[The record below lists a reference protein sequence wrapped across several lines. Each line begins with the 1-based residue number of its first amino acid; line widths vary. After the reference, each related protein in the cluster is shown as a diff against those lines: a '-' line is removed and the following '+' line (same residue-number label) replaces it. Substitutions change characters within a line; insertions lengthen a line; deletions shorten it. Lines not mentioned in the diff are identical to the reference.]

1 MKKRAQLPNA
11 QTFTIIFTGLAESK
25 HPKVAVG
32 EALKI
37 YNAMISSPRLKPNVK
52 HLNAVLDV
60 CAKAQDIE
68 SLFVALRSA
77 NTERSPDS
85 LTYTIILNALRHQQS
100 NSPDPNSTLKDEDQ
114 ALAMA
119 KSIEQTVSRAKL
131 VWEEV
136 MARWRKS
143 EIVMDEELMCAMG
156 RVLLM
161 GGPRETEHI
170 LDMVTEILG
179 ITRLKDGQPGLMP
192 EEQRKKVEITKNS
205 EQSKEAEEIGNANGA
220 EHSAPG
226 TSNAL
231 LNTEPTNTSVRHVPS
246 PRQPIQQPSV
256 VRFAANNTLSLLMRA
271 LGNSR
276 LTKLGARYWDYM
288 TTIYAVNPDRR
299 NFRDYLDCLFTGAAS
314 GKAARVIASMPA
326 EILEAQAIRRGLL
339 MCYFDN
345 HNTQAFDNAN
355 TMFDTMTRKLRYPDP
370 RCMQVYLDVALR
382 AHAKFSDKEKYPTAQ
397 NRELGY
403 GMQLFAAIDRIWEP
417 LRLATNHLG
426 FEDGPMSATSPQE
439 KSQRSYNGR
448 RALIEVA
455 QTAQGVCDKMLSQRL
470 LPVKSQEHKITVARR
485 QVFSNCA
492 TRWHQLTESPDH
504 ARVVRRS
511 KE

>member
-1 MKKRAQLPNA
+1 MMLIPGLQMKKRAQLPNA
-11 QTFTIIFTGLAESK
+11 QTFTIIFTGLAQSK
-25 HPKVAVG
+25 HSEVAVA

-37 YNAMISSPRLKPNVK
+37 YNAMLHNPRLKPNVR

-60 CAKAQDIE
+60 CSKAQDIE
-68 SLFVALRSA
+68 SLFVVLRSA
-77 NTERSPDS
+77 DAERSPDG
-85 LTYTIILNALRHQQS
+85 LTYTIILNALRYQRS
-100 NSPDPNSTLKDEDQ
+100 NRPDPHSTLNDEAQ
-114 ALAMA
+114 ALVMA

-161 GGPRETEHI
+161 GGARETEHI

-179 ITRLKDGQPGLMP
+179 IARLKDGQPGLMP
-192 EEQRKKVEITKNS
+192 GEQRRKVEITKQPG
-205 EQSKEAEEIGNANGA
+205 QSKKAEMGNTNGD
-220 EHSAPG
+220 EHSASW
-226 TSNAL
+226 TWSSL
-231 LNTEPTNTSVRHVPS
+231 LNSEPGQAPS

-256 VRFAANNTLSLLMRA
+256 ARFAANNTLSLLMRA
-271 LGNSR
+271 LANAK

-288 TTIYAVNPDRR
+288 TTIYAVKPDRK

-314 GKAARVIASMPA
+314 GKAARVITSIPA

-339 MCYFDN
+339 MCLFDH
-345 HNTQAFDNAN
+345 HNPQVLDNAN
-355 TMFDTMTRKLRYPDP
+355 TMLDAMTRKMRFPDP
-370 RCMQVYLDVALR
+370 RCLQVYLDVALR
-382 AHAKFSDKEKYPTAQ
+382 TRAKFSNEKYPTAQ
-397 NRELGY
+397 SRDLGY
-403 GMQLFAAIDRIWEP
+403 GMQLSAAIDRIWEP

-426 FEDGPMSATSPQE
+426 FEDGPMSAASPE
-439 KSQRSYNGR
+439 ERSQRSYSGR

-455 QTAQGVCDKMLSQRL
+455 QSAQGICDKMLYQRL
-470 LPVKSQEHKITVARR
+470 LPEKSNEYRIAVARR
-485 QVFSNCA
+485 RVFSNCV
-492 TRWHQLTESPDH
+492 TRWHQLTEYPDLL
-504 ARVVRRS
+504 RRS